1 MDTQNNAFNYKD
13 WLDLYWKYFQLH
25 SEQRMKMVQF
35 YLSLIV
41 VLFGALFT
49 LHSMEI
55 RITIAEIMVSIGIG
69 IISLIFAFL
78 DHRTSILIKDAENA
92 IKKMEDSTFQ
102 DREDMPLKLFSF
114 SEQNDRER
122 IYFSYSNCIRFSE
135 FAISISG
142 FIFAW
147 MICIGVF

>member
-1 MDTQNNAFNYKD
+1 MDTPNNALNYKD

-41 VLFGALFT
+41 VLFGSLFT
-49 LHSMEI
+49 LHSMEA
-55 RITIAEIMVSIGIG
+55 RITTAEIMVSIGIG
-69 IISLIFAFL
+69 IISLVFALL

-92 IKKMEDSTFQ
+92 IKKVEDSTFQ
-102 DREDMPLKLFSF
+102 GRDDMPLKLFMY
-114 SEQNDRER
+114 SEHNDRER
-122 IYFSYSNCIRFSE
+122 IFFSYSKCIRFSE

-147 MICIGVF
+147 MIYNGAF